1 MWLKLSSA
9 RNERRKESL
18 KQKKQE
24 IMPTSLW
31 AKWSIKLKVRRLIF
45 GAKFFCEERKLKPSV
60 FGAGGL
66 CDIFSCFRGRD
77 PFVSIPNCVNIGRLS
92 EQSDQLWN
100 SFQTWLAS
108 TWESES
114 ITVSSRDS
122 HVLID
127 IIHASFWI
135 FKIICWEKQLLKSKC
150 QHCLPLIVCARA
162 SSVRN

>member
-1 MWLKLSSA
+1 MAQTFTSKKWKKK
-9 RNERRKESL
+9 RKPGT
-18 KQKKQE
+18 KKQE

-31 AKWSIKLKVRRLIF
+31 AKWSIRLKVRRLIF
-45 GAKFFCEERKLKPSV
+45 GDKIFGAERKLKPSV

-77 PFVSIPNCVNIGRLS
+77 PFVSIPKCVNIGRLS

-114 ITVSSRDS
+114 ITVSSRGS

-127 IIHASFWI
+127 IIHASNLI
-135 FKIICWEKQLLKSKC
+135 FKIIRWEKQLLKSKC
-150 QHCLPLIVCARA
+150 QHCLSLIVCARA